1 MPTKILITGAGGP
14 AAIAFMRAVQGADFE
29 FFACDIDPYAAGL
42 YLVPAE
48 NRALIHRGD
57 HPEIVN
63 DLLGLCRKHAIDVL
77 VPTVDSE
84 LEKVAR
90 ARDAFNAIGTKVL
103 VASTHTLEVCLDKL
117 ALARACK
124 GHVRVPHTA
133 TPAAIAVESCPLPVI
148 VKPRRGSGSRGIHIA
163 RTVAELEQFTASGD
177 VLVQELLPGAEY
189 SVDVLATTDGR
200 VVAAVPRERLKVDS
214 GIAVTARVVRDP
226 ELEEI
231 AIRVA
236 KTIRLTGVAN
246 VQLKRDAHGR
256 PALLEV
262 NPRFPGTM
270 PLTVAAGVNMPLLAL
285 QNLLGASLPE
295 RCLYKEIAVV
305 RTWAETFIEPSELTT
320 MERATPAPTTSLA
333 PKSHAAR

>member
-1 MPTKILITGAGGP
+1 MPTRILITGAGGP
-14 AAIAFMRAVQGADFE
+14 AAIAFMRAVQEADVTL
-29 FFACDIDPYAAGL
+29 FAADIDPYAAGL

-48 NRALIHRGD
+48 RRALIHRGD

-63 DLLGLCRKHAIDVL
+63 DLLALCRKHAIDVL

-90 ARDAFNAIGTKVL
+90 ARDAFEALGTKVM
-103 VASTHTLEVCLDKL
+103 VASSHTLEMCLDKL
-117 ALARACK
+117 ALARACR
-124 GHVRVPHTA
+124 GHVRVPRTS
-133 TPAAIAVESCPLPVI
+133 TPAVAADEPWAFPVI
-148 VKPRRGSGSRGIHIA
+148 VKPRRGSGSRGIHVA
-163 RTVAELEQFTASGD
+163 HDRAELEQLTATGD
-177 VLVQELLPGAEY
+177 VLVQEMLPGAEY
-189 SVDVLATTDGR
+189 SVDVLATVDGR

-214 GIAVTARVVRDP
+214 GIAVTARIVRDP
-226 ELEEI
+226 ELEEV

-246 VQLKRDAHGR
+246 VQLKRDVNGR

-305 RTWAETFIEPSELTT
+305 RTWAETFVEPSELSD
-320 MERATPAPTTSLA
+320 MEDVKAARSATPEPA
-333 PKSHAAR
+333 KEAAQ